1 MTVDE
6 WVYEALEEH
15 IKSGATLREVQ
26 RYIDEHHYEELAVD
40 TIEAALDK
48 LATEGRVVKEGTR
61 WKAIVKTSK
70 EDALKK
76 LFGDG

>member
-15 IKSGATLREVQ
+15 VKSGATLREVQ
-26 RYIDEHHYEELAVD
+26 RHIDEHHYEELAVD

-48 LATEGRVVKEGTR
+48 LAAEGRVVKEGTR
-61 WKAIVKTSK
+61 WKVILKTSK

-76 LFGDG
+76 LFGDA

>member
-6 WVYEALEEH
+6 WVFEAVESAGS
-15 IKSGATLREVQ
+15 KGATVREVQ
-26 RYIDEHHYEELAVD
+26 MSIDEKHFEELAID
-40 TIEAALDK
+40 TIEASIAK
-48 LATEGRVVKEGTR
+48 LIETARITVDGERYHPAKR
-61 WKAIVKTSK
+61 TSK

>member
-6 WVYEALEEH
+6 WVYEALEQH
-15 IKSGATLREVQ
+15 IKAGATLREVQ

-48 LATEGRVVKEGTR
+48 LATEGRAAKEGSR
-61 WKAIVKTSK
+61 WKVILKTSK

-76 LFGDG
+76 LFGDD

>member
-48 LATEGRVVKEGTR
+48 LASEGRVAKEGTR
-61 WKAIVKTSK
+61 WKVILKTSK

-76 LFGDG
+76 LFGAD